1 MAPLLQIYLRSQE
14 PSLTYTC
21 LRRLLTALIHHCR
34 GAEQFLP
41 VSELL
46 TERFISLAGSLI
58 LDEDNDCLDRF
69 VEVISVV
76 SSVRQGSRMTGA
88 LLFLV
93 YKYHL

>member
-1 MAPLLQIYLRSQE
+1 MAPLLQVHLKSQE
-14 PSLTYTC
+14 PALTYTC

-46 TERFISLAGSLI
+46 SERFINLAHPPI
-58 LDEDNDCLDRF
+58 LDEDTDRLDRCI
-69 VEVISVV
+69 EIISVV

-88 LLFLV
+88 LFFICS
-93 YKYHL
+93 